1 MIKILLFEV
10 FPCSASC
17 GTMRWSLGAKRV
29 MLELHYVQ
37 NTLGWHGGSKIFA
50 TSFFSNFLSLCCKLS
65 TWAGI
70 TRAANEKR
78 LSSSAIRCA
87 RVTKKEWGQTVL
99 TKFFGS
105 FPLGINLEVEA
116 ISEFLGD
123 VLAEHGSTKFYS
135 IMNHDVRRCK
145 NLNFEL

>member
-1 MIKILLFEV
+1 MIKILLFVV
-10 FPCSASC
+10 FPCPASC
-17 GTMRWSLGAKRV
+17 GTMRWSLGAKRL

-37 NTLGWHGGSKIFA
+37 NTLGWHGEAKYSRHL
-50 TSFFSNFLSLCCKLS
+50 SNFLSLCCKLS

-87 RVTKKEWGQTVL
+87 LVTKKEWGQTVL

-105 FPLGINLEVEA
+105 FPLGIHFEVEA